1 MRCAYNMIEA
11 LGESFGL
18 RGWGLAP
25 GWRRVARGGC
35 CCHQSVGGDSSLRLC
50 GNLVVSEGP
59 CTLFMVY
66 NKKTP
71 GQALV

>member
-1 MRCAYNMIEA
+1 MEA
-11 LGESFGL
+11 LGKSFGV

-35 CCHQSVGGDSSLRLC
+35 CCHQSVDGDSSLRLC

-59 CTLFMVY
+59 CTLSMVY